1 MKDRILVLV
10 SLRGGVD
17 ALNAVVPHGDPDYYR
32 LRPTLAIP
40 RPKSPGAAAL
50 DLDGF
55 FGLHPSLAPL
65 ISLWERREL
74 AVVHAVGWP
83 GVSHS
88 HFEAWEEIESG
99 AVGDERLQSGW
110 LARALAFESGGRAAS
125 PLTAVAFAD
134 TMPRLLTGALGAT
147 VLKSLEEY
155 RIAAGE
161 DRRGRFERALRGM
174 YARTAFPVGASG
186 LATLDAL
193 SAIERLAAAAPQ
205 TPPEEA
211 TPFARQLG
219 MIARLIHADV
229 GLAAASAE
237 LAGWDFHFAE
247 GSTNGL
253 MAANLSDFARALAA
267 FRQSLGQNWERTV
280 VVAISEFGRRAAE
293 NGSGGT
299 DHGQAGTIFVAG
311 GGVAGGRVYG
321 QWPGLAPGRLA
332 EPGDLAITT
341 DFRDVLLEVLPRR
354 LSAAERER
362 VFPRYQKRR
371 PLGLLAA

>member
-17 ALNAVVPHGDPDYYR
+17 ALNAIVPHGDPDYYR

-40 RPKSPGAAAL
+40 RPGSRGSAAV

-55 FGLHPSLAPL
+55 YGLHPALSPL
-65 ISLWERREL
+65 VPLWERREL

-99 AVGDERLQSGW
+99 AVGNERPQSGW
-110 LARALAFESGGRAAS
+110 LARALAAQSRPPS
-125 PLTAVAFAD
+125 PLSAVAFAD

-147 VLKSLEEY
+147 VLKSLDEY
-155 RIAAGE
+155 RILAGE
-161 DRRGRFERALRGM
+161 DRRGRFERRLRAL
-174 YARTAFPVGASG
+174 YAKTAFPVGTAG

-193 SAIERLAAAAPQ
+193 DAIRRIAEPGATEAAD
-205 TPPEEA
+205 T
-211 TPFARQLG
+211 TPFVRQLA

-229 GLAAASAE
+229 GLTAASAE
-237 LAGWDFHFAE
+237 LGGWDYHFAE
-247 GSTNGL
+247 GATSGL
-253 MAANLSDFARALAA
+253 MARNLADFARGLVA
-267 FRQSLGQNWERTV
+267 FREALGENWGRVV
-280 VVAISEFGRRAAE
+280 VVAISEFGRRAGE

-299 DHGQAGTIFVAG
+299 DHGQAGTILVAG
-311 GGVAGGRVYG
+311 GGAAGGRVYG
-321 QWPGLAPGRLA
+321 EWPGLSPDRLA
-332 EPGDLAITT
+332 DPGDLAITT
-341 DFRDVLLEVLPRR
+341 DFRDVLLEVLPQR
-354 LSAAERER
+354 LSAAEREL

-371 PLGLLAA
+371 SLGLLAA